1 MTRDR
6 DSSGDPIRSKADRI
20 RRLRKRL
27 DDVQTDTVANAQ
39 LISVIKGL
47 FDLAGGRTVIEVF
60 TLLIRDKLFPST

>member
-47 FDLAGGRTVIEVF
+47 FDLLEDE
-60 TLLIRDKLFPST
+60 L